1 MANYYEVRGSKIIS
15 GPHHMMSDEIKRIT
29 SCGNPELLGNLGK
42 WGLVPEAR
50 DTLGENQGYGGGE
63 LATDGLS
70 VRLPAIDIAPED
82 MPAPQAI
89 PAWLAKIALL
99 ESGTMG
105 ADVTTLAQLDAVVI
119 SRIDKAVPAGI
130 ERERQKAAWAYGA
143 DFSSVNAI
151 QKNVLS
157 ALEIDQIDVKAI
169 FRTAEK
175 LGKTEAAAV
184 AIPSEVSTKA
194 G

>member
-15 GPHHMMSDEIKRIT
+15 GPHHMLSDEIKRIT
-29 SCGNPELLGNLGK
+29 SCGNPELLGDLGK
-42 WGLVPEAR
+42 WGLVPEVR

-63 LATDGLS
+63 LAIDGLS

-99 ESGTMG
+99 ESGAMG
-105 ADVTTLAQLDAVVI
+105 AVTTLAQLDAAVI
-119 SRIDKAVPAGI
+119 SKIEKAVPAGI

-143 DFSSVNAI
+143 DFSSINAI
-151 QKNVLS
+151 QKDVLS
-157 ALEIDQIDVKAI
+157 ALEIGQIDVKAI

-175 LGKTEAAAV
+175 LGRTEAAAV